1 MNYLSY
7 NKCDVLNGTGV
18 RCVLWCSGCT
28 HKCQGCFSEES
39 WKFCNGLPFDQEI
52 QDRIIND
59 LKPNYISGLT
69 LSGGDSM
76 HPRNAVD
83 LIPFVKRIKEELPSK
98 NIWCYTGYVWEKDVC
113 GWMSEQ
119 CPETKEILSLI
130 DVCVD
135 GPFIEA
141 LKNISLQFRGS
152 ENQRLIDV
160 SKTLQTG
167 EVVLWTE

>member
-1 MNYLSY
+1 MKYLSY
-7 NKCDVLNGTGV
+7 NKCDVLNGSGV

-39 WKFCNGLPFDQEI
+39 WKFCNGLPFNREI

-59 LKPNYISGLT
+59 LKPDYISGLT

-98 NIWCYTGYVWEKDVC
+98 NIWCYTGYILEDLLDN
-113 GWMSEQ
+113 EIQ
-119 CPETKEILSLI
+119 KELLSLI
-130 DVCVD
+130 DVLVD
-135 GPFIEA
+135 GPFVQELA
-141 LKNISLQFRGS
+141 DSSLKFRGS
-152 ENQRLIDV
+152 SNQKILYKGKDF
-160 SKTLQTG
+160 
-167 EVVLWTE
+167 

>member
-52 QDRIIND
+52 QDKIIND
-59 LKPNYISGLT
+59 LKPDYISGLT

-98 NIWCYTGYVWEKDVC
+98 NIWCYTGYVLEDLLDN
-113 GWMSEQ
+113 EIQ
-119 CPETKEILSLI
+119 KELLSLI
-130 DVCVD
+130 DVLVD
-135 GPFIEA
+135 GPFVQELA
-141 LKNISLQFRGS
+141 DSSLKFRGS
-152 ENQRLIDV
+152 SNQRIIMV
-160 SKTLQTG
+160 KKTLRKG
-167 EVVLWTE
+167 EIVLWHNGDYT

>member
-39 WKFCNGLPFDQEI
+39 WKFCNGLPFNQEM
-52 QDRIIND
+52 QDKIIND
-59 LKPNYISGLT
+59 LKPDYISGLT

-83 LIPFVKRIKEELPSK
+83 LIPFVKRIKEDLPSK
-98 NIWCYTGYVWEKDVC
+98 NIWCYTGYVLEDLFDN
-113 GWMSEQ
+113 EIQ
-119 CPETKEILSLI
+119 KELLSLV
-130 DVCVD
+130 DVLVD
-135 GPFIEA
+135 GPFVQELA
-141 LKNISLQFRGS
+141 DSSLKFRGS
-152 ENQRLIDV
+152 KQQRIIMV
-160 SKTLQTG
+160 KKTLRKG
-167 EVVLWTE
+167 EIVLWHNGDYT

>member
-1 MNYLSY
+1 MEIRLAADLQPDSIV
-7 NKCDVLNGTGV
+7 DGEGIRTVVWT
-18 RCVLWCSGCT
+18 
-28 HKCQGCFSEES
+28 QGCPHNCKGCHNPGTHDFNGGFLMDVDEVIEEL
-39 WKFCNGLPFDQEI
+39 KNIEG
-52 QDRIIND
+52 QDGI
-59 LKPNYISGLT
+59 T
-69 LSGGDSM
+69 LSGGDPLCQSD
-76 HPRNAVD
+76 AC
-83 LIPFVKRIKEELPSK
+83 IEICKAAKELGL

-141 LKNISLQFRGS
+141 RKNISLQFRGS

>member
-28 HKCQGCFSEES
+28 HKCQGCFSKES

-83 LIPFVKRIKEELPSK
+83 LIPFIKRIKEELPSK
-98 NIWCYTGYVWEKDVC
+98 NIWCYTGYVLEDLLDN
-113 GWMSEQ
+113 EIQ
-119 CPETKEILSLI
+119 KE
-130 DVCVD
+130 
-135 GPFIEA
+135 
-141 LKNISLQFRGS
+141 
-152 ENQRLIDV
+152 
-160 SKTLQTG
+160 
-167 EVVLWTE
+167 